1 MEESYDNKYRIGVYG
16 SRNIC
21 QKVCSLTKAESS
33 FVADMSTGYSGN
45 LGYSMP
51 NNWAFEQFHEYSIL
65 GSGFSFAVDKDMAS
79 GRYKGISADSKCGQD
94 KFEDCTL
101 HKMKLKADGYYHCD
115 FCNYKVPSPFLQDKE
130 ILSPDDYLT
139 VTGLMYAYSVFLAD
153 VDTYGIYF
161 HDLWEKMHD
170 IRSKAEYKGKYAY
183 RGADQNCLFVPPE
196 VDPTGV
202 GMTMSALRE
211 PELVTSENID
221 SLSGVFD
228 EVIGAVADTIM
239 GVLFPQNL
247 ATQIALAIEDYIYEG
262 NALTSFNSVLQAI
275 VGETEASAF
284 GYILQLIEL
293 GANIQDTERESKL
306 AIGDTVIE
314 VDYVVDNATKTLYI
328 VFDKDLKFK
337 TCYFK

>member
-1 MEESYDNKYRIGVYG
+1 MAESYDNKYGIGVQG

-101 HKMKLKADGYYHCD
+101 HKMELKADGYYQCD

-130 ILSPDDYLT
+130 ILSPEDYLT

-153 VDTYGIYF
+153 VDTYDCF
-161 HDLWEKMHD
+161 L
-170 IRSKAEYKGKYAY
+170 
-183 RGADQNCLFVPPE
+183 
-196 VDPTGV
+196 
-202 GMTMSALRE
+202 
-211 PELVTSENID
+211 
-221 SLSGVFD
+221 
-228 EVIGAVADTIM
+228 
-239 GVLFPQNL
+239 
-247 ATQIALAIEDYIYEG
+247 
-262 NALTSFNSVLQAI
+262 
-275 VGETEASAF
+275 
-284 GYILQLIEL
+284 L
-293 GANIQDTERESKL
+293 G
-306 AIGDTVIE
+306 
-314 VDYVVDNATKTLYI
+314 TL
-328 VFDKDLKFK
+328 
-337 TCYFK
+337 